1 MGKAGQRI
9 QDMNQQMVGQTKPEY
24 DSGSSNPTMNPCSNG
39 TGSGRPNFSPP
50 QGMMGMMGGMNQG
63 MQGMMENFRNRA
75 TQARQQMPYERQ
87 GMFGMSMEK
96 PKMGAS
102 VEIDAKKAAM
112 AVGGIA
118 LAGKLLSSTPGN
130 KAIKDTDK

>member
-1 MGKAGQRI
+1 MGKAHNRMMN
-9 QDMNQQMVGQTKPEY
+9 MNQQMVGQTKPEQAIG
-24 DSGSSNPTMNPCSNG
+24 SGNPTMDPCSNG

-63 MQGMMENFRNRA
+63 MMENFRNKA
-75 TQARQQMPYERQ
+75 MQARQQMPYERQ
-87 GMFGMSMEK
+87 GAFGMSMEK
-96 PKMGAS
+96 PKMGANM
-102 VEIDAKKAAM
+102 EIDAKKAAM

-130 KAIKDTDK
+130 KARKATDK